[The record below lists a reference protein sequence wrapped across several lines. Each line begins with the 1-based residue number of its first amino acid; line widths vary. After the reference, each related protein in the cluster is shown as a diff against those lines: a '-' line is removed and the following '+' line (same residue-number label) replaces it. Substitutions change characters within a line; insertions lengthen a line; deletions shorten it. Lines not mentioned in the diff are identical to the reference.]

1 MLNINIRKCQ
11 IFIVIIKKKMKFS
24 ADNLKIMIAEELTK
38 PEINSLIKSKIDDNM
53 NSQDFKRKVKVIV
66 SDVINELF
74 KILWQ
79 RNTMWKSS
87 VAS

>member
-1 MLNINIRKCQ
+1 
-11 IFIVIIKKKMKFS
+11 MKFS

>member
-1 MLNINIRKCQ
+1 MSDIYCYNQ
-11 IFIVIIKKKMKFS
+11 KKMKFS